1 MTLDSLPVDAQGGK
15 RVFAGL
21 LQFGKRVL
29 EWLYN
34 LMKQQ
39 GVLVL
44 ASFEVVTSYAF
55 EHVELPAKLLDY
67 FLRSNISNINQW
79 KGDTHAHHMFA
90 LALQLLAR
98 CLRVPHI
105 QDHTQNDR
113 VQASRTGGRSVT
125 DLDQ

>member
-1 MTLDSLPVDAQGGK
+1 VTLDSLPVEGQGSK

-34 LMKQQ
+34 LMKQR

-44 ASFEVVTSYAF
+44 ASFEVITSHAF
-55 EHVELPAKLLDY
+55 EHVELPAKLLEY
-67 FLRSNISNINQW
+67 FLRSNTSNINQW
-79 KGDTHAHHMFA
+79 KGDKHAHHMFA

-105 QDHTQNDR
+105 QDHTENDR

-125 DLDQ
+125 ALNQ